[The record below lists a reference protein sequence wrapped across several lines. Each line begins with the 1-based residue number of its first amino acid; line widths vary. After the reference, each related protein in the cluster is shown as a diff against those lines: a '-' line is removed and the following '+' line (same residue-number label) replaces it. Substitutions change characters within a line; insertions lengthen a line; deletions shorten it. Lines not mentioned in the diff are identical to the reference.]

1 MRFDLEEMNL
11 TATNE
16 TNINVAIDNYT
27 LIEQQLRKQYGLWI
41 HPHWYQYLHIINS
54 TNDLLF
60 TGIGAYI
67 TIVCV
72 IGSIASLAVIVIT
85 AR

>member
-1 MRFDLEEMNL
+1 MNL
-11 TATNE
+11 TVTNG
-16 TNINVAIDNYT
+16 TTDNVVIDNYT
-27 LIEQQLRKQYGLWI
+27 LVEKQLRKQYGLWI
-41 HPHWYQYLHIINS
+41 HPHWYQYLHVIDS

-67 TIVCV
+67 TLVCV
-72 IGSIASLAVIVIT
+72 MGSIASLAVIVIT